1 MQHDIRKFSKEKILV
16 SPSLLAADFSS
27 LAAEVCR
34 VEEAGCELLHLD
46 IMDGHFVPNLT
57 MGPALIGALRK
68 HSNLLFD
75 VHFMITDPM
84 RYIEPFVKAGA
95 DHITFHIEADG
106 DPVKTI
112 EAIHAAGC
120 TAGITLKPGTPAST
134 LEKVLPL
141 VEMVLVMTVEPG
153 FGGQSFRADQLPK
166 AKEIYEMLR
175 KIGSPALIEA
185 DGGVAE
191 ATAPGLAEAG
201 VSVLVAGT
209 SVFRHP
215 AGAPAAIAEL
225 RKAERFLPGHA

>member
-1 MQHDIRKFSKEKILV
+1 MQHDIRNFSSRKILV

-27 LAAEVCR
+27 LAAEVRR

-106 DPVKTI
+106 DPVETI
-112 EAIHAAGC
+112 KAIHAAGC
-120 TAGITLKPGTPAST
+120 TAGITLKPGTPASA

-215 AGAPAAIAEL
+215 AGASAAIAEL
-225 RKAERFLPGHA
+225 RKAERFLPDHA